1 MLGAFLA
8 HETLRGGRWTPYTD
22 TLGEPTS
29 PAYAVARGALGGEA
43 AYVVAARRAKA
54 AYHASSYA
62 SRRLAAVAGDNL
74 EFASMLAGAFTRG
87 DAALDVDRCRR
98 VALWALFTVLN
109 RAVELGGKLGH
120 SLVPF

>member
-1 MLGAFLA
+1 MLPADPKLAARMDFVLDQLVDFDAGFSADNRLNVLGAFLA
-8 HETLRGGRWTPYTD
+8 HETLRGGRWAPYTD

-43 AYVVAARRAKA
+43 AQVVAARRAKA

-74 EFASMLAGAFTRG
+74 EFASMLAGAFT
-87 DAALDVDRCRR
+87 L
-98 VALWALFTVLN
+98 
-109 RAVELGGKLGH
+109 
-120 SLVPF
+120 SLIHI